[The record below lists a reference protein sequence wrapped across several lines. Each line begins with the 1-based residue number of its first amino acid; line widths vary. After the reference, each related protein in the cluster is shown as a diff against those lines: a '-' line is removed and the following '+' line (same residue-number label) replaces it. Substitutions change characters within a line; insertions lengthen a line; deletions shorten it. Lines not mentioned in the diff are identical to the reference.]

1 MIKTTEC
8 SKMGGGGGVVEKY
21 SGIQSFIHYIR
32 SGLQNIP

>member
-8 SKMGGGGGVVEKY
+8 SKMEGGGVVEKY